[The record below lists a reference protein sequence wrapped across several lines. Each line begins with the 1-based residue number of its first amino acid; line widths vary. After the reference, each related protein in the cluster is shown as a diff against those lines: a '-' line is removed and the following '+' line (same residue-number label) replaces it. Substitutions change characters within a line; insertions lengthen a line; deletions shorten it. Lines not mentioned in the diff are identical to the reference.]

1 MPDVVIVGSGVVGI
15 ATSYYLGKAGVRA
28 TVIEKDA
35 IAAHASGFAYG
46 GLGPLSGA
54 GIPGPMAELAQESF
68 QLHKDMAGSLPEESG
83 IDYEYKSRPSLSLAF
98 DDVETSGIKAGAD
111 WQDRQDGFSA
121 EWLDPNGLREVDSR
135 ISPDAVGGR
144 LLHGLAEVEPYKFV
158 LALAQAAERLGAE
171 VRHGVVT
178 GLERSGSRMTGV
190 VTSSGVVHC
199 DAVVLALGPWSG
211 NVSEW
216 TGAPLPVK
224 PLKGQI
230 LRLNAPPPAVDCS
243 IGWSHNYAATKG
255 DGLLWTGTTEE
266 HAGFDETPTTQAR
279 DEIMSSLLR
288 MLPAMED
295 AELVRQTAC
304 LRPVTPDSLLV
315 LGQMQGW
322 NGLYVATGTGRK
334 GILYGPGMGR
344 AAADLVLG
352 RDTVVDLSAFDPGR
366 FKDVRRPV

>member
-1 MPDVVIVGSGVVGI
+1 MVGI

-158 LALAQAAERLGAE
+158 LALAQAAERLGAD

-178 GLERSGSRMTGV
+178 GLERSGSRVNGCRDQQWCCSLRRRGAGIGSMEWRRVGV
-190 VTSSGVVHC
+190 DRGASARHASQGADTATQCTASG
-199 DAVVLALGPWSG
+199 
-211 NVSEW
+211 
-216 TGAPLPVK
+216 
-224 PLKGQI
+224 
-230 LRLNAPPPAVDCS
+230 R
-243 IGWSHNYAATKG
+243 
-255 DGLLWTGTTEE
+255 GLLDRLVAQLCCNQGRWASVDRHDG
-266 HAGFDETPTTQAR
+266 GAR
-279 DEIMSSLLR
+279 RIR
-288 MLPAMED
+288 
-295 AELVRQTAC
+295 
-304 LRPVTPDSLLV
+304 
-315 LGQMQGW
+315 
-322 NGLYVATGTGRK
+322 
-334 GILYGPGMGR
+334 
-344 AAADLVLG
+344 
-352 RDTVVDLSAFDPGR
+352 
-366 FKDVRRPV
+366 